1 MFRKVCKI
9 GFVLSALFVIGG
21 CVVDGTESGANASVN
36 PQTDAVE
43 VRDSDASSETAMGLI
58 FNMGPI
64 DDRLNYEGGDKKDW
78 RYMIVTEPGT
88 VSIKIRLDTPAN
100 IMGGWNIF
108 DSKNRTMYSQ
118 RFDPGVGYYSSDD
131 LNVQRGVYYFEVYAD
146 SGKSIYT
153 VEAIYKPG
161 IAMVQAPPE
170 PVDDCRG
177 QYCDEC
183 DGAGCKRRPSDPGPT
198 KPCKGKPCSEC
209 NGKGCIKDGGGGG
222 GTPPPPSCK
231 GKPCSECN
239 GPGCKEPEGNKV
251 KGFIAVI
258 TEKPDGSAEITIRDV
273 GKNKGVQTGMVGYI
287 EGTKIKI
294 ETTQCFPTSCRA
306 LIPASAN
313 PKSFKKG
320 ANVVFTVK

>member
-21 CVVDGTESGANASVN
+21 CVVDGTESGANASVS
-36 PQTDAVE
+36 PQTDSVE
-43 VRDSDASSETAMGLI
+43 TVRDSDASSETAMGLI

-64 DDRLNYEGGDKKDW
+64 DDRLDYDGGDKKDW

-88 VSIKIRLDTPAN
+88 VAIKIRLDTPQN
-100 IMGGWNIF
+100 IEGGWNIF

-118 RFDPGVGYYSSDD
+118 QFRAGDGAYSSDD
-131 LNVQRGVYYFEVYAD
+131 MNVQRGVYYFEVYAD
-146 SGKSIYT
+146 RGKSIYT

-161 IAMVQAPPE
+161 MGIVQPPPPPE
-170 PVDDCRG
+170 PVRDCTG
-177 QYCDEC
+177 QPCSRC
-183 DGAGCKRRPSDPGPT
+183 DGPGCKDSSGPKPPPPS
-198 KPCKGKPCSEC
+198 CKGKPCSEC
-209 NGKGCIKDGGGGG
+209 NGKGCIKDGGSE
-222 GTPPPPSCK
+222 PPKPKCK
-231 GKPCSECN
+231 GKPCDECD
-239 GPGCKEPEGNKV
+239 GEGCVSSKPKV

-273 GKNKGVQTGMVGYI
+273 GKNKGVETGMVGYI

-320 ANVVFTVK
+320 ANVVFTPK

>member
-36 PQTDAVE
+36 PQTDSVE
-43 VRDSDASSETAMGLI
+43 MVRDSDASSETAMGLI

-64 DDRLNYEGGDKKDW
+64 DDRLDYNGGDRKDW

-88 VSIKIRLDTPAN
+88 VSIKIKLDTPQN
-100 IMGGWNIF
+100 IEGGWNIF

-118 RFDPGVGYYSSDD
+118 RFRPGDGSYSSDD
-131 LNVQRGVYYFEVYAD
+131 MNVQRGVYYFEVYAD

-161 IAMVQAPPE
+161 SNYVQAPLPE
-170 PVDDCRG
+170 PEDECRG
-177 QYCDEC
+177 RYCDEC
-183 DGAGCKRRPSDPGPT
+183 DGAGCKRRPS
-198 KPCKGKPCSEC
+198 S
-209 NGKGCIKDGGGGG
+209 
-222 GTPPPPSCK
+222 PPPAKSCK
-231 GKPCSECN
+231 GKPCSECD
-239 GPGCKEPEGNKV
+239 GKGCIKEGGGSSAPPKPKPEPESSGTKI

>member
-9 GFVLSALFVIGG
+9 GLILSALVVWGG
-21 CVVDGTESGANASVN
+21 CVADGSETGANASVK
-36 PQTDAVE
+36 PQTEMVVDQDAT
-43 VRDSDASSETAMGLI
+43 SKTALGLI

-64 DDRLNYEGGDKKDW
+64 DDRLDFDAGDREDW

-88 VSIKIRLDTPAN
+88 ITINLNLDTAAN
-100 IMGGWNIF
+100 IDGGWKIF
-108 DSKNRTMYSQ
+108 DANNRKIYDQAFKPNQS
-118 RFDPGVGYYSSDD
+118 YYPSEP
-131 LNVQRGVYYFEVYAD
+131 LNVQRGVYYFQVYAVR
-146 SGKSIYT
+146 GKSIYT
-153 VEAIYKPG
+153 VEAVYRS
-161 IAMVQAPPE
+161 MQVVAPPPP
-170 PVDDCRG
+170 PVDDPPVTTTSSSSSTKTSSSSSSRHHSG
-177 QYCDEC
+177 S
-183 DGAGCKRRPSDPGPT
+183 GSTKSTNSDSKPDKTPKEDPKPAESSGT
-198 KPCKGKPCSEC
+198 K
-209 NGKGCIKDGGGGG
+209 I
-222 GTPPPPSCK
+222 
-231 GKPCSECN
+231 
-239 GPGCKEPEGNKV
+239 

-273 GKNKGVQTGMVGYI
+273 GKNKGVETGMVGYI